1 MPSENLENKPSV
13 EPTPRPKQEE
23 SVQRGAFP
31 AVPERNYVQLTPIAT
46 PQPKFA
52 SKQILKVQPGPKVHT
67 TPKPA
72 LVSHSV
78 SHSVTTEVHSAS
90 KGHSALKVE
99 IAPRVQPTPATKA
112 PRVYSAAPKVQSG
125 QRVPPPKPT
134 QRVLAA
140 KVNPVPRAHPT
151 QAPAAK
157 VYSAAPKVQSA
168 RKAPSPPKFKSPPR
182 AYPSLKLASK
192 KVYSAGPKVYSKPKG
207 APTPRPGAQ
216 RSSPNVKKP
225 SLKPVFPS
233 TKKVP
238 NRPRYIHK
246 PVQPSPRRP
255 VSRPPSL
262 PQNALFPP
270 PKLTASLPRKPLFLG
285 GHPKRKPPQRA
296 QSRSDGGVHHPLT
309 VGPVFHRPSSSS
321 FTYKTPALP
330 VRAPLLFSQVD
341 SDERPYVAIGQN
353 ALDDEESF
361 GDLLL
366 HLTRFHE
373 NDDYRPTNKT
383 SARKVESRPSAP
395 ERPAPPPQE
404 IAFTH
409 QVISPPR
416 QASRPPPL
424 FPKLKRQDVLNALD
438 AVDQSVKP
446 LIQAAGILSSSFSL
460 DSTRKQSVEDV
471 VQEKTLDTVT
481 DTLQFTVNQVLAN
494 PDPLIII
501 SALLLSVITGSA
513 IGNTINTVNGANI
526 RSGPGLGGGLTK
538 RIGDCPPGYEVVFID
553 EDGLMSSLGSI
564 LEVRVKREDSGDE
577 EEERLE
583 KQDRKGYP
591 FRKKL
596 TKSSGHQ
603 ATTTPKQVWPTQ
615 QVDTDV
621 IFGKPGYYCKK
632 VETGGDHVQ
641 AGDGGEMVAKAK
653 LILYSSAL

>member
-1 MPSENLENKPSV
+1 M
-13 EPTPRPKQEE
+13 
-23 SVQRGAFP
+23 
-31 AVPERNYVQLTPIAT
+31 QLTPIAT

-52 SKQILKVQPGPKVHT
+52 SKQILKVQPGPKVQT

-99 IAPRVQPTPATKA
+99 TAPRVQPTPATTA

-125 QRVPPPKPT
+125 QRVSPPKPT
-134 QRVLAA
+134 QRVSAA
-140 KVNPVPRAHPT
+140 KLNPVPRVHPT
-151 QAPAAK
+151 KAPAAK
-157 VYSAAPKVQSA
+157 IYSAAPKVHSA
-168 RKAPSPPKFKSPPR
+168 RKAPSPTKFKSPPR
-182 AYPSLKLASK
+182 AYPTLKPK

-207 APTPRPGAQ
+207 APTPRPGAH
-216 RSSPNVKKP
+216 RSSPNVKP
-225 SLKPVFPS
+225 SLKPAFPS

-238 NRPRYIHK
+238 KRPRYIHK
-246 PVQPSPRRP
+246 QVQPSPRRP
-255 VSRPPSL
+255 VSRPPSV
-262 PQNALFPP
+262 PQNTLFPP
-270 PKLTASLPRKPLFLG
+270 PKLTASLPRKPVFLG
-285 GHPKRKPPQRA
+285 GHPQRKPPQRA
-296 QSRSDGGVHHPLT
+296 QSRSDGGAHRPRS
-309 VGPVFHRPSSSS
+309 VGPVFHKPSTSS

-341 SDERPYVAIGQN
+341 SDKRPYVAIGQN
-353 ALDDEESF
+353 ALDDEDSF

-373 NDDYRPTNKT
+373 NDDYRPTNET
-383 SARKVESRPSAP
+383 STP

-446 LIQAAGILSSSFSL
+446 LIQAASILSSSFSL

-481 DTLQFTVNQVLAN
+481 DTIQFTVNQVLAN

-501 SALLLSVITGSA
+501 SALLLSVVTGSA

-538 RIGDCPPGYEVVFID
+538 RIGDCPPGYKVVFID

-564 LEVRVKREDSGDE
+564 LEVRVKREDTGGE
-577 EEERLE
+577 EEDRLE

-596 TKSSGHQ
+596 TKSPGHKG
-603 ATTTPKQVWPTQ
+603 TTTPKQVWPTQ
-615 QVDTDV
+615 QGDTDI
-621 IFGKPGYYCKK
+621 IFGKAGYYCRKL
-632 VETGGDHVQ
+632 ETGGDHSQ
-641 AGDGGEMVAKAK
+641 AGDGGEMVGKAK
-653 LILYSSAL
+653 VYLHSSTFQGQK